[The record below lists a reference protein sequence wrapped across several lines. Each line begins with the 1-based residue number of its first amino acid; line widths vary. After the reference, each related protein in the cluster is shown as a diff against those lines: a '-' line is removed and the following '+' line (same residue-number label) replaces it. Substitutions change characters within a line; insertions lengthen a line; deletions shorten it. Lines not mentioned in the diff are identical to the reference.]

1 MLDVENIFDGVTAL
15 RHKLHTIP
23 EIAGR
28 EFETQKTIRGFLADL
43 PLEVLPPFLETD
55 TVAFLRGGKGEGPNV
70 TLRADIDALPIE
82 EQTGAP
88 FASKNCG
95 MMHACGHDMH
105 ISMLAGAAQI
115 LASCKDEL
123 CGSVRFVWQPGEE
136 CVAMGK
142 QLVEAGAIDDPRP
155 DRMTSIH
162 MAPGVPLGTLALKYG
177 PIMASSTH
185 FKITVTGRSG
195 HGSAPFKTSS
205 PILAAAAMITD
216 LQQIIPNRID
226 PQNSAVL
233 SFGIFKAGE
242 IENVIPDQAV
252 FAGTIR
258 ALDTDTG
265 RTVMEAVESICR
277 AMAEAYRVKV
287 DFDIHYAYRVTSNDK
302 AQTDMAV
309 RAAEEAGI
317 PVQWMEKA
325 SMAAEDFSYFLDR
338 APGVYVRLGVG
349 DLPPLHNSRFLPPDE
364 VMKCGIR
371 YLVAFTLDALKK

>member
-28 EFETQKTIRGFLADL
+28 EFQTQKAIRDYIGDL

-70 TLRADIDALPIE
+70 TLRADIDALPVD
-82 EQTGAP
+82 EQTEAP

-95 MMHACGHDMH
+95 MMHACGHDVH
-105 ISMLAGAAQI
+105 SSMLAGAARI
-115 LASCKDEL
+115 LASCRDEL

-136 CVAMGK
+136 CVAMAK
-142 QLVEAGAIDDPRP
+142 QLVEAGAIDDPPP
-155 DRMTSIH
+155 DRMTAIH
-162 MAPGVPLGTLALKYG
+162 MAPGVPQGTLALKYG

-185 FKITVTGRSG
+185 FKVIVTGRGG
-195 HGSAPFKTSS
+195 HGSTPFKAAS
-205 PILAAAAMITD
+205 PILAAAAMVTD

-233 SFGIFKAGE
+233 SFGVFKAGE
-242 IENVIPDQAV
+242 IENVIPDQAL

-265 RTVMEAVESICR
+265 RIVTESVRSVCR
-277 AMAEAYRVKV
+277 GIADAYQVKV
-287 DFDIHYAYRVTSNDK
+287 DFDIHDSYRVTINDR

-309 RAAEEAGI
+309 RAAGEAGI

-325 SMAAEDFSYFLDR
+325 SMGAEDFSYFLDR

-349 DLPPLHNSRFLPPDE
+349 DAPPLHNSRFLPPDE
-364 VMKCGIR
+364 VMKSGIG